1 MSVSNPL
8 VGVGGNVFQ
17 LLLDNFCP
25 PFFPKAGWLNQNAA
39 EILPHTLVAMS
50 AKFNN
55 GLFHLWELPS
65 EDWAGLGF
73 GVSMLLAICATANFC
88 RAAGATALQKAAVP
102 AEFCRLVLIAPWLAL
117 LFYCAKSGM
126 DNAARL
132 ISPYYPLLLPLLL
145 SGAAQ
150 SEIVRRRWWRILVFG
165 NLVLA
170 FAVLIL
176 TPGRELWPAQTILS
190 KLAAKNPDSQL
201 FSRAQKVYSVYS
213 SRSDP
218 LAGVRDLLPKNI
230 SVVGFLGGPDD
241 ADISLWQPF
250 GTRRVEHFF
259 LTDTPEQ
266 IRRLGIQYAAVNG
279 AALQDGGTTIE
290 DWFRQSG
297 AELIGE
303 TNVTLKVSAGMQ
315 PWYVVRFKNRV
326 AN

>member
-1 MSVSNPL
+1 
-8 VGVGGNVFQ
+8 
-17 LLLDNFCP
+17 
-25 PFFPKAGWLNQNAA
+25 
-39 EILPHTLVAMS
+39 
-50 AKFNN
+50 
-55 GLFHLWELPS
+55 
-65 EDWAGLGF
+65 
-73 GVSMLLAICATANFC
+73 
-88 RAAGATALQKAAVP
+88 
-102 AEFCRLVLIAPWLAL
+102 LIAPWLAL